1 MSIGSAHAI
10 SGARR
15 PPLVPADAQSQAVTG
30 SASVADSRAGTT
42 VGRNVAG
49 SVLHADSADAVAD
62 ANPVY
67 RTDGVTERVTGC
79 ARCSNAVTNGVAY
92 TDAAAIRTSVDN
104 AIAGTHAFG
113 DARLM

>member
-1 MSIGSAHAI
+1 LSIGSAHAI

-49 SVLHADSADAVAD
+49 SVLHADSADAVTD
-62 ANPVY
+62 ANPVAC
-67 RTDGVTERVTGC
+67 TERSSKPFANGI
-79 ARCSNAVTNGVAY
+79 AYADAV
-92 TDAAAIRTSVDN
+92 AISTPVDN